1 MAASERLR
9 IELNWPESARPQ
21 MMLGALA
28 PDAHTEAPDY
38 DRTSLHPEPGT
49 DIAAYV
55 IEKITPEGALDEFE
69 GQAFALSVIAHL
81 VADEFTRPLPA
92 DMPWDADRVYRPPR
106 ETETA
111 LVLDWPVMRRDLQR
125 AAPLYGMGD
134 HRWPTRNPHSW
145 PPRKWRECSMRSS
158 QKRCGSSRTD
168 RSLRGGG
175 VRART
180 WNRPFAVP
188 RTQHPRNTKRSV
200 RRAETRNG

>member
-92 DMPWDADRVYRPPR
+92 DMPWDADSVYRPAR

-111 LVLDWPVMRRDLQR
+111 LVLDGPAMRRDLQR
-125 AAPLYGMGD
+125 AAPLYGMAPLTAEQIVAKRRD
-134 HRWPTRNPHSW
+134 ALARSPLADAQSPLVAATEMARVLDAVVAETLRLVEDAPVASW
-145 PPRKWRECSMRSS
+145 RR
-158 QKRCGSSRTD
+158 GSSAD
-168 RSLRGGG
+168 
-175 VRART
+175 V
-180 WNRPFAVP
+180 
-188 RTQHPRNTKRSV
+188 
-200 RRAETRNG
+200 E